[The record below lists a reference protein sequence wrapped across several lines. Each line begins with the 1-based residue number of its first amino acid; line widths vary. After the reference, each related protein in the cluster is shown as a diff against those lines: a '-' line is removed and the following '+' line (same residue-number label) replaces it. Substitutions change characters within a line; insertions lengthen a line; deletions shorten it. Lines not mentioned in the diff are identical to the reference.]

1 MKRSH
6 FDPIDIIRSD
16 RDPSGAPD
24 MAERVIRGL
33 GWHER
38 PDALRTSEATTLP
51 LWPRRILAAAVVLLA
66 VGAGWI
72 TSMYIIPPQ
81 MDDTIADSPVGLAGL
96 VEPFAPQREPDM
108 VTALGSMAA
117 ADLIKPFAAIIPHT
131 PTPTSS
137 DDEGDDDDGKNPA
150 RLVQGSQMQGN
161 QDSIPVEIASL
172 PMETIRTTLHVMFPA
187 LGDIDGWK
195 QTFTAA
201 GDAG

>member
-1 MKRSH
+1 MKRSQ

-16 RDPSGAPD
+16 RDPSGVPD

-38 PDALRTSEATTLP
+38 SGVDRCSEATTLP
-51 LWPRRILAAAVVLLA
+51 LWPRRLLAAAVVLLA

-72 TSMYIIPPQ
+72 TSMYIIPSQ
-81 MDDTIADSPVGLAGL
+81 VDNTIADSPVGLAGL
-96 VEPFAPQREPDM
+96 VEPFAPQSEPDM

-131 PTPTSS
+131 PTPAAS
-137 DDEGDDDDGKNPA
+137 DDDGDDDDGNNPA
-150 RLVQGSQMQGN
+150 RLVQGD
-161 QDSIPVEIASL
+161 QDSIPVEMASL

-195 QTFTAA
+195 QTFATA